1 MDTRKIEILN
11 AIIKSYIDSAVPV
24 GSRTLSK
31 CYEWG
36 ISSATIRNEMAD
48 LEDLG
53 YLNKP
58 HSSAGRIPSNKAYRF
73 YVDEILNAIKLDL
86 FDKDIR
92 NSLMD
97 AGTGTESF
105 YRSIVKS
112 MAKSTGLFTF
122 LISPKKNCTLIKHIE
137 LLKLDDNILLL
148 LLIGD
153 NGQVERKVISYN
165 GDIDDA
171 DILKIKDI
179 LNKKLTLVEF
189 DEISEIEVEISGD
202 LTRHRQLIFDI
213 VKEASDFNRNIKSV
227 DIYYDG
233 LSNILSILEF
243 SDMNKA
249 VNFVSRLEDETL
261 FKDIMKID
269 LLNDID
275 ISIGDENEDNSLSDF
290 AVIRA
295 YVKGFS
301 KDIVLGVLGPVRMD
315 YQNALEKTLIYRN
328 VLKNIV
334 MR

>member
-53 YLNKP
+53 FLNKP

-73 YVDEILNAIKLDL
+73 YVDEILNALKVDL
-86 FDKDIR
+86 FDKNIR
-92 NSLMD
+92 NALMD
-97 AGTGTESF
+97 AGTGTEAF
-105 YRSIVKS
+105 YRSIVRS
-112 MAKSTGLFTF
+112 MSKSTGLFTF

-137 LLKLDDNILLL
+137 LLKLDENILLL

-153 NGQVERKVISYN
+153 NGQVERKVISYK
-165 GDIDDA
+165 GDIDEDT
-171 DILKIKDI
+171 ILKIKNI

-202 LTRHRQLIFDI
+202 LTRHRQLILDI
-213 VKEASDFNRNIKSV
+213 VKEASEFNRNIKSV

-243 SDMNKA
+243 SDMDKA
-249 VNFVSRLEDETL
+249 VNFVTRLEDETL

-275 ISIGDENEDNSLSDF
+275 ISIGDENEYSSLADF

-295 YVKGFS
+295 FVKGYS

-315 YQNALEKTLIYRN
+315 YQNALENILIYRN
-328 VLKNIV
+328 VLKNIM